1 MQRRARKWY
10 ISSVHP
16 ARIEQALCKK
26 LGMHSDPDDET
37 FPM

>member
-1 MQRRARKWY
+1 MQRRAKWY

-16 ARIEQALCKK
+16 ARIEQALRKK
-26 LGMHSDPDDET
+26 LGMYSDPEDKT